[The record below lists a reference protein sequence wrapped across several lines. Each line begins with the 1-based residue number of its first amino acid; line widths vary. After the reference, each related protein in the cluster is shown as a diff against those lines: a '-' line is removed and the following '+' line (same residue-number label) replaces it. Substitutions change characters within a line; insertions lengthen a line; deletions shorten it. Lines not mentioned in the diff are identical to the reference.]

1 MTPEEEKI
9 RRLASQIVK
18 YLARRSAARPEK
30 ASAPL
35 VRSHDDDAPAPGPT
49 SIDVEAAS
57 RSLSPRLIVTLRLD
71 VLSCF
76 HCCTAYSLITGPQ
89 STIRLHQRVRHGA
102 GGLQEGAGWYWRRP
116 G

>member
-18 YLARRSAARPEK
+18 HLGRRSAGRPEK

-35 VRSHDDDAPAPGPT
+35 VRSHDDGAPAPGPT

-71 VLSCF
+71 VLSCC

-89 STIRLHQRVRHGA
+89 STIRLHQRVPA
-102 GGLQEGAGWYWRRP
+102 GGSGPSRRVRWFWRRP